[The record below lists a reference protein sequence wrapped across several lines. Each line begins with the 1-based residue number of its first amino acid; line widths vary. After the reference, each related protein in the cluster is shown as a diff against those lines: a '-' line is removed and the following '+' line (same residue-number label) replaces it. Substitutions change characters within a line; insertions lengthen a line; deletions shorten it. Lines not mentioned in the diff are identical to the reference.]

1 MHIAHRL
8 RLSLAALVALVA
20 VAAAAGG
27 ALASTHGTTRG
38 PAVVK
43 LRSTALGKVLVDAG
57 GFTLY
62 MFEADKGARSACY
75 GKCASFWPPLLASGK
90 PKAGSGVKAS
100 LLRTTKRKDGKLQ
113 VTYRGHPLYRFA
125 LDRKPGQTS
134 GEDVN
139 EFGGRWYAVSAAGA
153 KVEPKGERSQPPSTG
168 KTTTT
173 PGGGYDYGGGYGY

>member
-1 MHIAHRL
+1 MHIVYRCQ
-8 RLSLAALVALVA
+8 LSLAALAALVA

-43 LRSTALGKVLVDAG
+43 LRATGLGKVLVDVRG
-57 GFTLY
+57 YTLY

-75 GKCASFWPPLLASGK
+75 GKCASFWPPLLATGR

-100 LLRTTKRKDGKLQ
+100 LLGTTKRKDGKLQ

-125 LDRKPGQTS
+125 LDKRPGQTS
-134 GEDVN
+134 GEGLD
-139 EFGGRWYAVSAAGA
+139 EFGGRWYAISAAGA
-153 KVEPKGERSQPPSTG
+153 KVEPKGETSQPPSTG

-173 PGGGYDYGGGYGY
+173 PGYGNGGGYGY